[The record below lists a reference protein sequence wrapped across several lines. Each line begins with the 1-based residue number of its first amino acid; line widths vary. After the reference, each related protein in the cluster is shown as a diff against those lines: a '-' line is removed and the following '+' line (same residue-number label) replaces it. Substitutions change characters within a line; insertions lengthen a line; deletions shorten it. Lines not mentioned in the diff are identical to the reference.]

1 MGRQLSISFNKDIGA
16 NDKCFLFIF
25 KVKKKKKPKLD
36 VLAKKEMS

>member
-25 KVKKKKKPKLD
+25 KVKKKKPKLD